1 MVLLRRSMRSPR
13 PEFRAQPAGHACGPP
28 LRDAAARTARRTRQ
42 RRRRNHPPGPAAGRG
57 APVGASR
64 PRVQGRFFTSFRM
77 TKRRGATQCNRIA
90 NIRPS
95 FRDGTTSGR
104 RQKKA
109 PPKKESRGKKQAK
122 NPNKPQ
128 ASKNHKKESKN
139 IRQSP
144 PRTPPESKKS
154 ATKKREPPNG
164 DSLKNAAERPIR
176 SSDRK

>member
-104 RQKKA
+104 
-109 PPKKESRGKKQAK
+109 GKKQAK
-122 NPNKPQ
+122 NHNKPQ